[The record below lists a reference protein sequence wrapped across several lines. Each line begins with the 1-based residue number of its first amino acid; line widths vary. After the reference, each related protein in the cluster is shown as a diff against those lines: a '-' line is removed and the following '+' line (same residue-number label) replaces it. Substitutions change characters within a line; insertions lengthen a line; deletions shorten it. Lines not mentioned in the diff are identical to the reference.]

1 MNGRTGKELNRK
13 NNTKRPKPALLE
25 KLAEITELPEENLSP
40 CSSVTILES
49 RKAEISGCRGVLEYS
64 SSRIVFQT
72 RSGSISVHG
81 TDMELCS
88 LLNDQITV
96 RGSIS
101 DLHFSSEKG
110 GTE

>member
-1 MNGRTGKELNRK
+1 LNRK
-13 NNTKRPKPALLE
+13 NKKKGHKPAILE

-40 CSSVTILES
+40 CSSVYILES
-49 RKAEISGCRGVLEYS
+49 RKAEISGCRGVLEYT

-72 RSGSISVHG
+72 RTGRVSVHG
-81 TDMELCS
+81 TDLELCS

-101 DLHFSSEKG
+101 DIHFSSEQG
-110 GTE
+110 EAE